1 MTSVPQELVLG
12 GAIGAMALT
21 SMLMLTAR
29 RRDFVALWLSLFL
42 VCLSVSLLF
51 GRTSAFGQWSTFLAM
66 PWLACFVAALLVHE
80 RHTVWPWVSGLM
92 GLAYAALLL
101 DLFGAGGLVAV
112 GLIAFVLSPGLIL
125 RGRATLALDT
135 AARQAQDQA
144 KFTAD
149 MLDLA
154 PVALSMRDPAG
165 RYQYANK
172 TWEKY
177 FGVRRD
183 GVIGTSPRDRATG
196 EVADNLLAMDRAA
209 MELDP
214 GVTMAPTDFQ
224 LQGRNYLQTRTPM
237 ADSRGKL
244 LGVLIAS
251 TDTTERTTLEQALD
265 NEQIRFELLVRAS
278 KAGILDWA
286 GVTRTVYY
294 SPRFKEILQHAADTD
309 TTAWPDYFE
318 LVHPEDKERVQDR
331 FREHVLGTKPRTGAL
346 DVHELIEYRLRRADG
361 SFVWIEAFGSSIRDK
376 RGYAIRFIASIT
388 DISQRIAAEEALRSS
403 EEHYRQVVNNVGE
416 GMIVIQDGKFTFAN
430 PALLKLLGH
439 SEEEILGREFLP
451 LVYEEDRD
459 LIQSNYA
466 RRLQGEPVTSKT
478 DFRVLHKSGKPI
490 WVQISTTMVDWNGLP
505 ATLSFMSDITERKQ
519 AEDDTRRALEK
530 QQELNDVRNRFV
542 AMTSHEFR
550 TPLATI
556 LSSTELI
563 KYYGDRLPAD
573 EKAEVIQS
581 IETGVHRMTHMLD
594 RVLLLS
600 KAQARMLEFHPQPI
614 DLAALCRGLVDE
626 VAARYPESTCQL
638 KLSIAPGLGINTF
651 DPKLLTHI
659 MGNLLSNAI
668 KYSPA
673 GGSVRFDVERVG
685 QTTVFTV
692 ADQGIGIPGDEL
704 AHLFGSFH
712 RASNVG
718 SIAGTGLGLAIIKE
732 AVDLHGG
739 DITVQSQPGTGTVF
753 TVTLSSGL
761 DSH

>member
-1 MTSVPQELVLG
+1 MG
-12 GAIGAMALT
+12 GAVGAMALV
-21 SMLMLTAR
+21 SLLMLSAS
-29 RRDFVALWLSLFL
+29 RRDFVALWLSGLL
-42 VCLSVSLLF
+42 GSLSASLLL
-51 GRTSAFGQWSTFLAM
+51 GHASPAGQWCAFLAL
-66 PWLACFVAALLVHE
+66 PWLVGFVAALLLRE
-80 RHTVWPWVSGLM
+80 RHTAWPWVSGLM
-92 GLAYAALLL
+92 VLAYAALLF
-101 DLFGAGGLVAV
+101 DLVEGASLAASGM
-112 GLIAFVLSPGLIL
+112 IAFVVAPGLIL
-125 RGRATLALDT
+125 RAHATLARDA

-144 KFTAD
+144 KFTSD

-154 PVALSMRDPAG
+154 PVALSMRDPEG

-183 GVIGTSPRDRATG
+183 GVIGTSPHDRATQA
-196 EVADNLLAMDRAA
+196 VADTLLSMDRAA
-209 MELDP
+209 MELEP

-224 LQGRNYLQTRTPM
+224 LQGRNYMQTRTPL

-251 TDTTERTTLEQALD
+251 TDTTERTTLEKALD

-294 SPRFKEILQHAADTD
+294 SPRFKEILQFAEDTD
-309 TTAWPDYFE
+309 TTHWPDYFDM
-318 LVHPEDKERVQDR
+318 VHPADRQRVETR
-331 FREHVLGTKPRTGAL
+331 FREHVFGTTPRQGAL
-346 DVHELIEYRLRRADG
+346 DVHELIEYRLRRSDG
-361 SFVWIEAFGSSIRDK
+361 SFVWIEAFGSSIRDQ

-416 GMIVIQDGKFTFAN
+416 GMIVIQDGKFIFAN
-430 PALLKLLGH
+430 PALFQLLAYRA
-439 SEEEILGREFLP
+439 EEILGREFLP
-451 LVYEEDRD
+451 FVYPEDRD
-459 LIQSNYA
+459 LIQSNYT
-466 RRLQGEPVTSKT
+466 RRLQGEPVPPKT
-478 DFRVLHKSGKPI
+478 DFRVLHKSGKPL
-490 WVQISTTMVDWNGLP
+490 WVQISTTMVDWNGQP
-505 ATLSFMSDITERKQ
+505 ATLTFMSDISERKQ
-519 AEDDTRRALEK
+519 AEDDTRSALAK

-563 KYYGDRLPAD
+563 KFYGDRLPAD
-573 EKAEVIQS
+573 DKAQVIQS
-581 IETGVHRMTHMLD
+581 IENGVYRMTHMLD

-600 KAQARMLEFHPQPI
+600 KAQARMLEFHPEAI
-614 DLAALCRGLVDE
+614 DLAALCKALVEE
-626 VAARYPESTCQL
+626 VAARYPESACHL
-638 KLSIAPGLGINTF
+638 DLSIAADATGGLY
-651 DPKLLTHI
+651 DAKLLTHI
-659 MGNLLSNAI
+659 IGNLLSNAI

-673 GGSVRFDVERVG
+673 GGTVRFDVARVG
-685 QTTVFTV
+685 QTTVFRV

-718 SIAGTGLGLAIIKE
+718 AIAGTGLGLAIIKE

-739 DITVQSQPGTGTVF
+739 DITVQSQPGEGTVF
-753 TVTLSSGL
+753 TVTLPSGPQG
-761 DSH
+761 

>member
-1 MTSVPQELVLG
+1 
-12 GAIGAMALT
+12 MAL
-21 SMLMLTAR
+21 
-29 RRDFVALWLSLFL
+29 
-42 VCLSVSLLF
+42 
-51 GRTSAFGQWSTFLAM
+51 
-66 PWLACFVAALLVHE
+66 PWLACFVVALLVRD
-80 RHTVWPWVSGLM
+80 RHTLWPWLSGLM
-92 GLAYAALLL
+92 VLVYAALLL
-101 DLFGAGGLVAV
+101 DLLDPTGMVTACLVA
-112 GLIAFVLSPGLIL
+112 FVFVPGLIL
-125 RGRATLALDT
+125 RGRATLALDV
-135 AARQAQDQA
+135 AARRAIDQA

-154 PVALSMRDPAG
+154 PVALSMRDPEG

-183 GVIGTSPRDRATG
+183 GVIGTSPRDRASRD
-196 EVADNLLAMDRAA
+196 VADNLLAMDRAA
-209 MELDP
+209 MALDP

-224 LQGRNYLQTRTPM
+224 LQGRNYMQTRTPM

-251 TDTTERTTLEQALD
+251 TDTTERTTLKQALD
-265 NEQIRFELLVRAS
+265 NEQVRFELLLRAS

-294 SPRFKEILQHAADTD
+294 SPRFKEILLHAADTD
-309 TTAWPDYFE
+309 TTDWPDFFE
-318 LVHPEDKERVQDR
+318 LVHPEDRERVQTR
-331 FREHVLGTKPRTGAL
+331 FREHVLGTQQRQGAL

-361 SFVWIEAFGSSIRDK
+361 SYVWIEAFGSSIRDTQ
-376 RGYAIRFIASIT
+376 GYAIRFIASIT
-388 DISQRIAAEEALRSS
+388 DISQRIAAEDALRSS

-430 PALLKLLGH
+430 PALFNLLGY
-439 SEEEILGREFLP
+439 SAEEVLGHDFLP
-451 LVYEEDRD
+451 FVYEEDRH

-466 RRLQGEPVTSKT
+466 RRLQGEDVPPKT
-478 DFRVLHKSGKPI
+478 DFRVRHISGKPI
-490 WVQISTTMVDWNGLP
+490 WVQISTTMVEWGGLP
-505 ATLSFMSDITERKQ
+505 ATLSFVSDITERKQ
-519 AEDDTRRALEK
+519 AEDDTRRALAK

-563 KYYGDRLPAD
+563 KYYSDRLPAN
-573 EKAEVIQS
+573 EKAAVIQS

-614 DLAALCRGLVDE
+614 DLAALCKSLVDE

-638 KLSIAPGLGINTF
+638 NLSIAPDLGSGSF

-659 MGNLLSNAI
+659 LGNLLSNAI

-673 GGSVRFDVERVG
+673 GGTVRFDVARVG
-685 QTTVFTV
+685 PSTVFTV

-739 DITVQSQPGTGTVF
+739 NITVQSQPGTGTVF
-753 TVTLSSGL
+753 TVTLPSGL
-761 DSH
+761 PA